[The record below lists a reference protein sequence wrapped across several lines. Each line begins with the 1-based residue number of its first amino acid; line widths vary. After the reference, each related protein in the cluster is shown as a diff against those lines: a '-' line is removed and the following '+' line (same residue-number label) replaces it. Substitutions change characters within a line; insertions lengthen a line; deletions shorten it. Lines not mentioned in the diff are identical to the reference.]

1 MSPGVAGAAGGGRV
15 PRSGA
20 ALGRGPHELVPVQ
33 NNEFSS
39 RAFERV
45 CAPNR
50 AVSSARHA
58 LRSSQAWAFATPDT
72 QGDGVQE
79 ASSRQQHASSSGEPR
94 SLRGGLLP
102 AEQASAPRQQQ
113 AQAQKWG
120 APEEEAMGPRTVPVA
135 LGRAPGCSPG
145 AEWAEGVGPG
155 RGRGLGGAGPGRGF
169 STTESCLRAELG
181 LPAHCGLDQGGSESS
196 APPPQTPVPGAR
208 SSQTTGASVT
218 AGPGFALS
226 LPGSDRAQGGRV
238 STWTALSSPRSSED
252 HHAAPRRGTSHHAL
266 APAPGGRLGLH
277 RSRVVRPSRRQSR
290 RRRPPPHV

>member
-155 RGRGLGGAGPGRGF
+155 RGRGLGGAGPGRG
-169 STTESCLRAELG
+169 S
-181 LPAHCGLDQGGSESS
+181 
-196 APPPQTPVPGAR
+196 
-208 SSQTTGASVT
+208 
-218 AGPGFALS
+218 
-226 LPGSDRAQGGRV
+226 
-238 STWTALSSPRSSED
+238 
-252 HHAAPRRGTSHHAL
+252 APRRAACGLSLVSPLTAAWTRAGLNPQHPHRR
-266 APAPGGRLGLH
+266 RLSPELGA
-277 RSRVVRPSRRQSR
+277 RRQR
-290 RRRPPPHV
+290 ELL